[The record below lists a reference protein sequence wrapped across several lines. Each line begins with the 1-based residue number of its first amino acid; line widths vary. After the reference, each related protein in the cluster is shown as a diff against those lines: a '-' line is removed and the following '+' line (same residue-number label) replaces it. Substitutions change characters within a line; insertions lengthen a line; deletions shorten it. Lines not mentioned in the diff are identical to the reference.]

1 MLFRSYGAAYT
12 LREMLTVKSDDVTGR
27 VKTYEAIVKGR
38 NVPSPGVPEAFK
50 VLVKELQSLCLDV
63 RVLDEAGGEIELTDD
78 EEDDTIY
85 NSSHETYVSDE
96 GEATR
101 AGFDVSDAEDALSPE
116 RAAIGSSYEEEDGE
130 VPGEEPEDGPEDDVD
145 LADFLDDGDM

>member
-1 MLFRSYGAAYT
+1 MRIIIAPAKKMVVDTDSFAVDGLPQFLEQTEQLKAT
-12 LREMLTVKSDDVTGR
+12 LQGM
-27 VKTYEAIVKGR
+27 
-38 NVPSPGVPEAFK
+38 SP
-50 VLVKELQSLCLDV
+50 KELQSLCLDV